1 MIDLVAIGHV
11 TFDETLSGVRPGGSA
26 YYAALTAHRLGLSV
40 GLLTSVASDYPLDI
54 FPKGLQVT
62 TVASPNTTRYRL
74 GKSKGVR
81 ALTLLSRAADLE
93 AEHLPAAW
101 RGAPLAVLSPVAG
114 EVDPALAGAFEDAA
128 VAVLPQGWMRKRGR
142 GGLMGFQP
150 WEDAD
155 AVLPQTQVLV
165 LSEEDLPGGEAAAVA
180 WLQQV
185 PLGAI
190 TRGRR
195 GATLYVNGD
204 PYHVEA
210 DAASEV
216 DETGAGDVFATTL
229 LVEYQRRG
237 DPWEAAAAAACGG
250 AASVEGEGP
259 AAVLDRAGLDARLAA
274 YLRRWGGS

>member
-11 TFDETLSGVRPGGSA
+11 TFDETPSGVRPGGSA
-26 YYAALTAHRLGLSV
+26 YYAGLTAHRLGLSV
-40 GLLTSVASDYPLDI
+40 GLLTSVAPDYPLDI
-54 FPKGLQVT
+54 FLKGLHVT
-62 TVASPNTTRYRL
+62 TVPSADTTRYRL
-74 GKSKGVR
+74 GTSKGAR
-81 ALTLLSRAADLE
+81 TLTLLSRAADLE

-101 RGAPLAVLSPVAG
+101 RGAPLVVLSPVAG

-150 WEDAD
+150 WEDAV
-155 AVLPQTQVLV
+155 AVLPQTQLLV
-165 LSEEDLPGGEAAAVA
+165 LSEEDLPGGEEAAVA

-210 DAASEV
+210 DGATEV

-237 DPWEAAAAAACGG
+237 DPWEAAAAAACAG
-250 AASVEGEGP
+250 AAAVEGEGP
-259 AAVLDRAGLDARLAA
+259 AAILDRAALDARLAA
-274 YLRRWGGS
+274 YLRRWGG